1 MVIGARAMAA
11 KRLLG
16 SLGHGVVS
24 ASLVGG
30 IVCQFIGH
38 PLGYLGGHAFVLR
51 GFALA
56 PTVASQRMGCAG
68 ASLRFRAFGAF
79 AMGGLA
85 QCCTALVGGRRGLGR
100 RCLVGLALAW
110 LASVGRI
117 AAATA
122 VFVLATITSTFG
134 QR

>member
-1 MVIGARAMAA
+1 MVLDARAMATY
-11 KRLLG
+11 RMSG
-16 SLGHGVVS
+16 SLGHGAVS
-24 ASLVGG
+24 ASLFGG
-30 IVCQFIGH
+30 IVRQFIGH

-56 PTVASQRMGCAG
+56 PTVASKRMGCAG
-68 ASLRFRAFGAF
+68 VSLCFRAFGAF

-85 QCCTALVGGRRGLGR
+85 QRCTALVGGRRGLVR

-110 LASVGRI
+110 LAAVGRV
-117 AAATA
+117 AADTA
-122 VFVLATITSTFG
+122 VFVLATITSAFG

>member
-1 MVIGARAMAA
+1 MVLGARAMATY
-11 KRLLG
+11 RVSG
-16 SLGHGVVS
+16 SLGYGVVS
-24 ASLVGG
+24 ANLFGG
-30 IVCQFIGH
+30 IVRQFIGH

-68 ASLRFRAFGAF
+68 VSLCFRAFGAF

-85 QCCTALVGGRRGLGR
+85 QCCTALVGGRGGLVR

-122 VFVLATITSTFG
+122 VFVLATITSAFG